1 MCPSRFALP
10 RTPIGLLARLR
21 AVLALLCLMSV
32 SGPLIAQ
39 DISFSSIKHQTNG
52 DVLLQLTAPTG
63 HNYRLE
69 ATTNLL
75 DWLPLLTFRSAAA
88 NPQTDAG
95 AAYLPGRSYR
105 AVEVTNAGVLT
116 GDHLL
121 TEDGEL
127 VIHPVNH
134 ASFVM
139 RWKDLQIYN
148 DPIGGAAPYSAL
160 PRADLILIS
169 HNHGDHFDNSTVT
182 ALKKTNTIII
192 APASVYAGLSTA
204 NKALTI
210 PLANGAQ
217 TNVLGLNVTAVASY
231 NLTQGFHPK
240 GVGNGYVVTL
250 GGRRIFISGDTD
262 NVPEI
267 RALTNIDV
275 AFVCMVVPYT
285 MNLTEAVKCVRAFQP
300 RVVYPYHY
308 RVDPTIT
315 DVNSF
320 KKQVGTDLGIEV
332 RLRKWY

>member
-1 MCPSRFALP
+1 MVITLL
-10 RTPIGLLARLR
+10 GLLSLTGR
-21 AVLALLCLMSV
+21 MT
-32 SGPLIAQ
+32 GQ
-39 DISFSSIKHQTNG
+39 DVSFSSIKQQTNG

-69 ATTNLL
+69 TTTNLL
-75 DWLPLLTFRSAAA
+75 DWLPLLTFRSAAS

-95 AAYLPGRSYR
+95 AAYVPRRIYR
-105 AVEVTNAGVLT
+105 ALEVTNADVLT

-139 RWKDLQIYN
+139 RWKDLVIYN
-148 DPIGGAAPYSAL
+148 DPVGGAAPYNGL
-160 PRADLILIS
+160 PRADLILLS
-169 HNHGDHFDNSTVT
+169 HSHGDHFDNSTVT
-182 ALKKTNTIII
+182 AVRKTNTIIL
-192 APASVYAGLSTA
+192 APAAVYASLSTA

-217 TNVLGLNVTAVASY
+217 TNVLGLNVAAIASY
-231 NLTQGFHPK
+231 NLTSGYHPK
-240 GVGNGYVVTL
+240 GAGNGYVVTL
-250 GGRRIFISGDTD
+250 GGRRIFMSGDTD

-267 RALTNIDV
+267 RGLTNIDV

-285 MNLTEAVKCVRAFQP
+285 MNLTDAVKCVRAFQP

-308 RVDPTIT
+308 HVDSTTT

-320 KKQVGTDLGIEV
+320 KKQIGTDLGIEV

>member
-1 MCPSRFALP
+1 M
-10 RTPIGLLARLR
+10 
-21 AVLALLCLMSV
+21 
-32 SGPLIAQ
+32 AQ
-39 DISFSSIKHQTNG
+39 GISFSSIKHQTNG
-52 DVLLQLTAPTG
+52 DILLQLTAPVA

-75 DWLPLLTFRSAAA
+75 DWLPLVTFRSAAA
-88 NPQTDAG
+88 NPETDAG
-95 AAYLPGRSYR
+95 AAYVPSRVYR
-105 AVEVTNAGVLT
+105 ALEVTNTDILT
-116 GDHLL
+116 GDHLV
-121 TEDGEL
+121 TDDGEL

-139 RWKDLQIYN
+139 RWKDLVIYN
-148 DPIGGAAPYSAL
+148 DPVGGAAAYTGL
-160 PRADLILIS
+160 PRADLILLS
-169 HNHGDHFDNSTVT
+169 HGHGDHFDNSTVT
-182 ALKKTNTIII
+182 AVRKTNTIIL
-192 APASVYAGLSTA
+192 APASVYASLSTA

-217 TNVLGLNVTAVASY
+217 TNVLGLNVAALASY
-231 NLTQGFHPK
+231 NLTQGYHPK

-267 RALTNIDV
+267 RALTDIDV

-285 MNLTEAVKCVRAFQP
+285 MSLTEAVKCVRAFHP

-308 RVDPTIT
+308 HADSTTT

-320 KKQVGTDLGIEV
+320 KNQVGTDLGIEV